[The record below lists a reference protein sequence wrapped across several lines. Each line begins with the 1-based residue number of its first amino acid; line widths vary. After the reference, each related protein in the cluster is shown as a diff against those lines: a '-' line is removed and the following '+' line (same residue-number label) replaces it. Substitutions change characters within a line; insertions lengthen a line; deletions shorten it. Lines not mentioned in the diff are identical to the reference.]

1 MLSNV
6 IKAVLFSAVMVSSAY
21 PLGYM
26 AAKQSFN
33 VDVESYQEKTF
44 GDVIRQQFDFSCGSA
59 AVASLA
65 SYHYNIDVAEDSA
78 FKAMFDAG
86 DRAKIEK
93 EGFSLFDMRQYLHSL
108 GLQAEGY
115 KLGLDKLRELG
126 VPVITLVNFDGYH
139 HFVLIKGIN
148 DNAVILGDPSRGIM
162 VMEKDKFL
170 NYYREVVLLVVN
182 RADEGRDS
190 FITDNNFSIY
200 ESAPTDSAI
209 SREAMI
215 SDMVASPAILGF

>member
-1 MLSNV
+1 MFRNV
-6 IKAVLFSAVMVSSAY
+6 IKAVLISAVLVPSAY
-21 PLGYM
+21 PLGYL
-26 AAKQSFN
+26 AARQSFN
-33 VDVESYQEKTF
+33 VDVQSYQEKTF
-44 GDVIRQQFDFSCGSA
+44 GDVVRQQYDFSCGSA

-65 SYHYNIDVAEDSA
+65 SYHYNVDVAEDVA

-86 DRAKIEK
+86 DKDKIEK
-93 EGFSLFDMRQYLHSL
+93 EGFSLFDMRQYLHTL

-148 DNAVILGDPSRGIM
+148 DDAVILGDPSRGIM
-162 VMEKDKFL
+162 VMDKAKFL

-182 RADEGRDS
+182 NADVGRDS

-209 SREAMI
+209 SRDVMI
-215 SDMVASPAILGF
+215 TDMIASPAILGF